1 VETWEAVGALIRFLF
16 QEVHMV
22 STELLRRYPLF
33 AGQNNYMLEE
43 IAMLSN
49 EVTKAEGDWLFHE
62 NEDANKL
69 YLVLD
74 GAVALTLFVYLNGE
88 EQHLASS
95 HSLGKNE
102 IVGWSSI
109 VPPHQYKVGAR
120 AVKESHLLVI
130 DAVPL
135 RQLLDDNPEYGYHF
149 LCQIAEVVSERFMLV
164 NIQIMSLMAD
174 NESKAVSG

>member
-1 VETWEAVGALIRFLF
+1 
-16 QEVHMV
+16 MV

-33 AGQNNYMLEE
+33 AGQNHYMLEE
-43 IAMLSN
+43 IAMLSS
-49 EVTKAEGDWLFHE
+49 EVTKTEGEWLFHE
-62 NEDANKL
+62 NEEANKL

-88 EQHLASS
+88 QQHLASS

-109 VPPHQYKVGAR
+109 VTPH
-120 AVKESHLLVI
+120 
-130 DAVPL
+130 
-135 RQLLDDNPEYGYHF
+135 QLLDDNPEYGYHF
-149 LCQIAEVVSERFMLV
+149 LRQIAEVVSERFMLV

-174 NESKAVSG
+174 KENDPMAG

>member
-1 VETWEAVGALIRFLF
+1 
-16 QEVHMV
+16 MV

-49 EVTKAEGDWLFHE
+49 EVNKAEGDWLFHE
-62 NEDANKL
+62 NEEATKL
-69 YLVLD
+69 YLVLE

-88 EQHLASS
+88 QQHLASS

-109 VPPHQYKVGAR
+109 VPPHQYKIGAR
-120 AVKESHLLVI
+120 AVKISRLLEI

-135 RQLLDDNPEYGYHF
+135 RQLLDDNPEYGFHF
-149 LCQIAEVVSERFMLV
+149 LRQIAGVISERFMLV

-174 NESKAVSG
+174 NESKTVGA

>member
-1 VETWEAVGALIRFLF
+1 
-16 QEVHMV
+16 MV

-33 AGQNNYMLEE
+33 AGQNHYMLEE

-49 EVTKAEGDWLFHE
+49 EVSKSEGEWLFRE
-62 NEDANKL
+62 NEEATKL
-69 YLVLD
+69 YLVLE

-88 EQHLASS
+88 QQHLASS

-109 VPPHQYKVGAR
+109 IPPHQYKLGAR
-120 AVKESHLLVI
+120 AIKDSNLLEI

-149 LCQIAEVVSERFMLV
+149 LRQIAEVVSERFMLV

-174 NESKAVSG
+174 KENNSSPG

>member
-1 VETWEAVGALIRFLF
+1 
-16 QEVHMV
+16 MV

-33 AGQNNYMLEE
+33 AGQSNYMLDE

-49 EVTKAEGDWLFHE
+49 EITRAEGEWLFHE
-62 NEDANKL
+62 NEEATRI

-88 EQHLASS
+88 QQHLASS

-109 VPPHQYKVGAR
+109 VPPHQYKIGAR
-120 AVKESHLLVI
+120 AVKDSRLLEI

-149 LCQIAEVVSERFMLV
+149 LRQIAEVVSERFMLV
-164 NIQIMSLMAD
+164 NIQIMSLMTD
-174 NESKAVSG
+174 NESKSMSG

>member
-1 VETWEAVGALIRFLF
+1 
-16 QEVHMV
+16 MV

-33 AGQNNYMLEE
+33 AGQSNYMLNE

-49 EVTKAEGDWLFHE
+49 EITRAKDEWLFHE
-62 NEDANKL
+62 NEEAAKL

-74 GAVALTLFVYLNGE
+74 GAVALTLFVYLNNE
-88 EQHLASS
+88 QQHLASS

-109 VPPHQYKVGAR
+109 VPPHQYKMGAR
-120 AVKESHLLVI
+120 AVKGSQLLEI
-130 DAVPL
+130 DAIPL

-149 LCQIAEVVSERFMLV
+149 LRQIAEVISERFMLV
-164 NIQIMSLMAD
+164 NIQIMSLMTD
-174 NESKAVSG
+174 NESKSMSG

>member
-1 VETWEAVGALIRFLF
+1 
-16 QEVHMV
+16 MV

-33 AGQNNYMLEE
+33 AGQSNYMLDE

-49 EVTKAEGDWLFHE
+49 ETTRAEGEWLFHE
-62 NEDANKL
+62 NEEATKL
-69 YLVLD
+69 YLVLE
-74 GAVALTLFVYLNGE
+74 GAVALTMFVYLNGE
-88 EQHLASS
+88 QQHLASS

-109 VPPHQYKVGAR
+109 IPPHQYKLGAR
-120 AVKESHLLVI
+120 ASKDCKLLVI

-149 LCQIAEVVSERFMLV
+149 LRQIAEVVSERFMLV
-164 NIQIMSLMAD
+164 NIQIMSLMVD
-174 NESKAVSG
+174 NESKSASR

>member
-1 VETWEAVGALIRFLF
+1 
-16 QEVHMV
+16 MV

-62 NEDANKL
+62 NEDATKL
-69 YLVLD
+69 FLVLE

-88 EQHLASS
+88 QQHLSTS

-109 VPPHQYKVGAR
+109 VPPHQYKIGAR
-120 AVKESHLLVI
+120 AVKESRLLEI

-149 LCQIAEVVSERFMLV
+149 LRQIAEVVSERFMLV
-164 NIQIMSLMAD
+164 NIQLMSMMTD
-174 NESKAVSG
+174 NESKPVAG

>member
-1 VETWEAVGALIRFLF
+1 
-16 QEVHMV
+16 MV

-49 EVTKAEGDWLFHE
+49 EVAKLEGEWLFHE
-62 NEDANKL
+62 HEEATKL

-120 AVKESHLLVI
+120 AVKDSRLLVI

-149 LCQIAEVVSERFMLV
+149 LRQIAAVVSERFMLV

-174 NESKAVSG
+174 NESKTLSG

>member
-1 VETWEAVGALIRFLF
+1 
-16 QEVHMV
+16 MV

-33 AGQNNYMLEE
+33 AGQNHYMLEE
-43 IAMLSN
+43 IAMLSS
-49 EVTKAEGDWLFHE
+49 EMVKAEGEWLFHE
-62 NEDANKL
+62 SEEATRL

-74 GAVALTLFVYLNGE
+74 GAVALTLFVYLDGE
-88 EQHLASS
+88 QQHLSTS

-109 VPPHQYKVGAR
+109 VTPHQYKLGAR
-120 AVKESHLLVI
+120 AVKESRLLEI

-149 LCQIAEVVSERFMLV
+149 LCQIAEVVSERFMQV
-164 NIQIMSLMAD
+164 NIQILSMMAD
-174 NESKAVSG
+174 KENDPMAG

>member
-1 VETWEAVGALIRFLF
+1 
-16 QEVHMV
+16 MV

-33 AGQNNYMLEE
+33 AGQNNYMLDE

-49 EVTKAEGDWLFHE
+49 EITKAEGEWLFYE
-62 NEDANKL
+62 NEEATKL

-88 EQHLASS
+88 QQHLASS
-95 HSLGKNE
+95 HSLGRNE

-109 VPPHQYKVGAR
+109 VTPHQYKLGAK
-120 AVKESHLLVI
+120 AVKDSRLLEI
-130 DAVPL
+130 DALPL
-135 RQLLDDNPEYGYHF
+135 RQLLDDNPEYGYLF
-149 LCQIAEVVSERFMLV
+149 LRQIAEVVSERFMLV

-174 NESKAVSG
+174 KEDDPIAG

>member
-1 VETWEAVGALIRFLF
+1 
-16 QEVHMV
+16 MV

-33 AGQNNYMLEE
+33 AGQSNYMLDE
-43 IAMLSN
+43 IAMLSS
-49 EVTKAEGDWLFHE
+49 EIAKAEGEWLFHE
-62 NEDANKL
+62 NEDATKL

-88 EQHLASS
+88 QKHLATS

-109 VPPHQYKVGAR
+109 VTPHQYKLGAR
-120 AVKESHLLVI
+120 AVKGSRLLEI
-130 DAVPL
+130 DALPL

-149 LCQIAEVVSERFMLV
+149 LRQIAEVVSERFMLV
-164 NIQIMSLMAD
+164 NIQILSLMAD
-174 NESKAVSG
+174 KENNPVNG

>member
-1 VETWEAVGALIRFLF
+1 
-16 QEVHMV
+16 MV

-43 IAMLSN
+43 IAMLSS
-49 EVTKAEGDWLFHE
+49 EVTRAAGEWLFHE
-62 NEDANKL
+62 NEEATRL
-69 YLVLD
+69 YLVLE

-88 EQHLASS
+88 EQHLATS

-109 VPPHQYKVGAR
+109 VPPHQYKIGAR
-120 AVKESHLLVI
+120 AVKEAHLLEI

-135 RQLLDDNPEYGYHF
+135 RQLLDDNPEFGYHF
-149 LCQIAEVVSERFMLV
+149 LRQIAEVVSERFMLV

-174 NESKAVSG
+174 KEKNPVIG

>member
-1 VETWEAVGALIRFLF
+1 
-16 QEVHMV
+16 MV

-33 AGQNNYMLEE
+33 AGQSNYMLDE

-49 EVTKAEGDWLFHE
+49 EIPKAEGDWLFHE
-62 NEDANKL
+62 NEEATKL

-88 EQHLASS
+88 EKHLATS

-109 VPPHQYKVGAR
+109 VTPHQYKLGAK
-120 AVKESHLLVI
+120 AVKESRLLEI
-130 DAVPL
+130 DALPL
-135 RQLLDDNPEYGYHF
+135 RQLLDDNPEYGYLF
-149 LCQIAEVVSERFMLV
+149 LRQIAEVVSERFMLV

-174 NESKAVSG
+174 KEDNPVAG

>member
-1 VETWEAVGALIRFLF
+1 
-16 QEVHMV
+16 
-22 STELLRRYPLF
+22 
-33 AGQNNYMLEE
+33 MLDE
-43 IAMLSN
+43 IAMLSS
-49 EVTKAEGDWLFHE
+49 EVSKAEGNWLFRE
-62 NEDANKL
+62 NEEATKL

-88 EQHLASS
+88 QQHLATS

-109 VPPHQYKVGAR
+109 VTPHQYKLGAK
-120 AVKESHLLVI
+120 AVKESRLLEI
-130 DAVPL
+130 DALPL

-149 LCQIAEVVSERFMLV
+149 LSQIAEVVSERFMLV

-174 NESKAVSG
+174 KENNPITG

>member
-1 VETWEAVGALIRFLF
+1 
-16 QEVHMV
+16 MV

-33 AGQNNYMLEE
+33 AGQNHYMLEE

-49 EVTKAEGDWLFHE
+49 EILKAEGEWIFHE
-62 NEDANKL
+62 NEEATKI

-74 GAVALTLFVYLNGE
+74 GAVALTLFVYLNGKQ
-88 EQHLASS
+88 QHLATS

-109 VPPHQYKVGAR
+109 VPPHQYKIGAR
-120 AVKESHLLVI
+120 AVKDTKLLEI

-149 LCQIAEVVSERFMLV
+149 LHQIAAVISERFMLV
-164 NIQIMSLMAD
+164 NIQILSLMAD
-174 NESKAVSG
+174 KEQNPISG

>member
-1 VETWEAVGALIRFLF
+1 
-16 QEVHMV
+16 MV

-33 AGQNNYMLEE
+33 AGQSHYMLEE

-49 EVTKAEGDWLFHE
+49 EVTKTEGEWLFRE
-62 NEDANKL
+62 NEEANRL

-74 GAVALTLFVYLNGE
+74 GAVALTLFVSLNGE
-88 EQHLASS
+88 QQHLATS

-109 VPPHQYKVGAR
+109 VTPHQYKLGAR
-120 AVKESHLLVI
+120 AVKDSHLLEI
-130 DAVPL
+130 DAPPL

-149 LCQIAEVVSERFMLV
+149 LRQVAEVVSERFMLV
-164 NIQIMSLMAD
+164 NIQIMSLMVDKEKNPIA
-174 NESKAVSG
+174 E